1 MRLSSLRW
9 AAPALA
15 LVVAGSVWAAAPA
28 GNKTTDKKA
37 GASGNATA
45 QPAAGAARRAAPA
58 SSAKVTK
65 PWSLIA
71 SLSDDQKDKIRT
83 IHRKALDEVNAIEA
97 KEKQDIMALLSDAQL
112 AELKDAMAK
121 DAAEKKANKLQTP
134 AKKQAAQA
142 DKGDAVR

>member
-1 MRLSSLRW
+1 MRLSFLRW

-15 LVVAGSVWAAAPA
+15 LMVAGSVWAAAPA
-28 GNKTTDKKA
+28 GNKTSDKKA
-37 GASGNATA
+37 NNSTPAA
-45 QPAAGAARRAAPA
+45 QPAAGGARRAAPA

-71 SLSDDQKDKIRT
+71 SLSEDQKDKIRT